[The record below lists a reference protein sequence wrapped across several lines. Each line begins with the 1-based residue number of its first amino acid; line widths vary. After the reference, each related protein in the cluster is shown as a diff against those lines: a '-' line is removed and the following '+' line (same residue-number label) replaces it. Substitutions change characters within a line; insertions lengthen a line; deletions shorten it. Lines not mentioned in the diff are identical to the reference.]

1 MKFIKVTNL
10 SNKKP
15 IYINIKEIGHFY
27 RVDAKTKYA
36 GILEAEHT
44 IIGVTTHN
52 NGGFMIIETLEEIL
66 ELIKNSSD
74 I

>member
-15 IYINIKEIGHFY
+15 IYINIEEIGHFD
-27 RVDAKTKYA
+27 RVDAKTNRGCIA
-36 GILEAEHT
+36 TAEHT

-52 NGGFMIIETLEEIL
+52 NGGFMIIETPEEIL

>member
-66 ELIKNSSD
+66 ELIKNSSN